1 MNENKTEGAV
11 KSGAGAIE
19 EKVGEAVGSGD
30 LKAKGASAQ
39 IEGHAQKAIGTA
51 QEAVNQAA
59 EGAKAAVS
67 KAGSQ
72 ARDIYGQ
79 AQERVQ
85 GVTDTVDPFVREQPY
100 AALGIAAAAG
110 FVLGLLLAGRGPR
123 VVYVKPRS

>member
-1 MNENKTEGAV
+1 MNENTTEGAIRN
-11 KSGAGAIE
+11 GAGKIE
-19 EKVGEAVGSGD
+19 DKVGEVGGGD
-30 LKAKGASAQ
+30 DLRARGTSAK
-39 IEGHAQKAIGTA
+39 IEGQAQRVIGTA

-67 KAGSQ
+67 KAGDQ

-79 AQERVQ
+79 AQERLQ

-110 FVLGLLLAGRGPR
+110 VVVGLLLAGRGPR
-123 VVYVKPRS
+123 VVYVKPGS

>member
-1 MNENKTEGAV
+1 MIG
-11 KSGAGAIE
+11 
-19 EKVGEAVGSGD
+19 
-30 LKAKGASAQ
+30 SAQ
-39 IEGHAQKAIGTA
+39 D
-51 QEAVNQAA
+51 AVNQAA

-67 KAGSQ
+67 RASEQ
-72 ARDIYGQ
+72 ARTIYGQ

-110 FVLGLLLAGRGPR
+110 LVVGLLLAGRGPR